1 MTTLSLF
8 GLLYLL
14 NLSMRLLVALSAFIF
29 HFSAYAFTF
38 APTTPF
44 EKPQFLPVEQA
55 FQLSISAPIEGQFH
69 AQWNIADGYYL
80 YQQRFSIS
88 GPQASHLHFAPLP
101 TAQDHEDE
109 YYGKVMIYR
118 QQVRLPMYYDIQLP
132 AGTTIQATLHYQG
145 CADQGLCYPPQT
157 VPIQFKVPEGLTTT
171 EADTDPS
178 SVTNAINKASTTEP
192 SVLEPSAAQ
201 KILTDLQD
209 NGLLQSMMLMFGL
222 GLLLSLT
229 PCVLPM
235 IPIVSAIVIGTQTS
249 TTEGP
254 SRFRGGYLSLMYVLG
269 MAFTYAAIGGLV
281 GLLGLQFNLQA
292 KLQSPLF
299 VVLSAAIFVM
309 LALAMFG
316 VFQLQMPSSWQN
328 KLTAF
333 RIQTSSPWRASVS
346 VFIAGILATLIV
358 SPCVSAPLAGT
369 LLYISSQGDALYG
382 AFILFV
388 MALGMGV
395 PLLLVG
401 LFGPSILPKRGDWLE
416 DIKVVFGFGLLA
428 VAIWLLTPWL
438 PLSGHLFLWSALAL
452 AMSGYFVHR
461 AITVASHPVRWFLVL
476 ILFLIGSVQMVGGF
490 SGGSSPL
497 QPLQGIRLP
506 SNSTTSIDSL
516 FDAQIG
522 SLEELDQLL
531 ANTDSRPMVLD
542 LYADWCVSCKT
553 VEAILASSEAQ
564 ALLPQVRL
572 VRVDVTDNSLA
583 NQALMKH
590 FNLYGPPSLVF
601 LNAAGHPLPQL
612 ALIGEPSKAELI
624 SRLKRLQT
632 PF

>member
-14 NLSMRLLVALSAFIF
+14 NLSMRLIVALFAVLF

-38 APTTPF
+38 APTTSL
-44 EKPQFLPVEQA
+44 EQPQFLPVEQA
-55 FQLSISAPIEGQFH
+55 FQLSVSAPVEGQFS
-69 AQWNIADGYYL
+69 AQWDIADGYYL

-88 GPQASHLHFAPLP
+88 GPQANHLYFAPFP
-101 TAQDHEDE
+101 TGQDHEDE
-109 YYGKVMIYR
+109 YYGKVIIYR
-118 QQVRLPMYYDIQLP
+118 QQVRLPIYYDIQLP
-132 AGTTIQATLHYQG
+132 AGTPIQATLNYQG

-157 VPIQFKVPEGLTTT
+157 VPIQFTVPERLSTA
-171 EADTDPS
+171 EADTRPS
-178 SVTNAINKASTTEP
+178 AIANDANKVNAASTLEP
-192 SVLEPSAAQ
+192 SVAQ
-201 KILTDLQD
+201 AILTDLQN
-209 NGLLQSMMLMFGL
+209 NGLLQSVLLMFGL

-235 IPIVSAIVIGTQTS
+235 VPIVSAIVIGTQSATANH
-249 TTEGP
+249 P
-254 SRFRGGYLSLMYVLG
+254 SRFKGFYLSLIYVLG
-269 MAFTYAAIGGLV
+269 MAFAYAAIGGLV

-292 KLQSPLF
+292 QLQSPVFVIISAVLF
-299 VVLSAAIFVM
+299 IL

-333 RIQTSSPWRASVS
+333 DLQSSSLWRASLG

-358 SPCVSAPLAGT
+358 SPCVTAPLAGT

-401 LFGPSILPKRGDWLE
+401 LFGPNMLPKGGHWLE
-416 DIKVVFGFGLLA
+416 DIKVLLGFGLLA
-428 VAIWLLTPWL
+428 VAIWLLNRWL
-438 PLSGHLFLWSALAL
+438 PMSSHLFLWGILAL

-461 AITVASHPVRWFLVL
+461 AITIASHSVRWFLAML
-476 ILFLIGSVQMVGGF
+476 LCLLGSVQIVGGF
-490 SGGSSPL
+490 SGATSPL
-497 QPLQGIRLP
+497 QPLQ
-506 SNSTTSIDSL
+506 SIHLSSSAANNTAPL
-516 FDAQIG
+516 FDEQI
-522 SLEELDQLL
+522 SRLDELEQLL
-531 ANTDSRPMVLD
+531 VHDDPRPLVLD

-553 VEAILASSEAQ
+553 VEAMLASAEAQ
-564 ALLPQVRL
+564 ALLQKVRL
-572 VRVDVTDNSLA
+572 VRVDVTKNSAA
-583 NQALMKH
+583 NQALMKQ

-601 LNAAGHPLPQL
+601 LDASGRPLSEL
-612 ALIGEPSKAELI
+612 ALVGEPSKAELI
-624 SRLKRLQT
+624 SRLNRLQVL
-632 PF
+632 F